1 MKKALIAIIS
11 VIYAVAIIIVAFLG
25 TKNDISNRTVY
36 AEEVLLLNED
46 IFYEGLPKVEGNLI
60 IDVYKRPDE
69 SVIDKVTGIGP
80 ATSTS
85 GAKTR
90 NINWNFEFD
99 ETTGDFNIKRDYA
112 IFITDSNFFFDK
124 MGKVLTLKAQVKPDD
139 TTKKD
144 LSYYIEAPQK
154 VKESLSISN
163 NGEIAFTKA
172 FTSSNW
178 TDFDAFV
185 QTTDGSLV
193 EMDVLV
199 KVHKYEQQKSI
210 HNQKKTTSC

>member
-1 MKKALIAIIS
+1 MKKALIAIIT

-25 TKNDISNRTVY
+25 TKNEISNRTVY
-36 AEEVLLLNED
+36 AEEVVLLNED

-69 SVIDKVTGIGP
+69 SVIDKETGVGP

-90 NINWNFEFD
+90 NINWNFEYD

-124 MGKVLTLKAQVKPDD
+124 MGKILTLQAQVKPDN

-144 LSYYIEAPQK
+144 LKYHLNAPDK
-154 VKESLSISN
+154 VRETLEVSN
-163 NGEIAFTKA
+163 AGEISFSKT
-172 FTSSNW
+172 FTSSSW

-193 EMDVLV
+193 EIDVLV
-199 KVHKYEQQKSI
+199 KVHKYEL
-210 HNQKKTTSC
+210 